1 LDELQVSEE
10 LSQQQ
15 EQMKA
20 LAREYRTLQAKLD
33 EAVKEIENRV
43 PIHHHQSSINECKT

>member
-1 LDELQVSEE
+1 MSDD

-15 EQMKA
+15 EQMKT

-33 EAVKEIENRV
+33 EAVTEIENRV
-43 PIHHHQSSINECKT
+43 PIQHHQSSINECKM